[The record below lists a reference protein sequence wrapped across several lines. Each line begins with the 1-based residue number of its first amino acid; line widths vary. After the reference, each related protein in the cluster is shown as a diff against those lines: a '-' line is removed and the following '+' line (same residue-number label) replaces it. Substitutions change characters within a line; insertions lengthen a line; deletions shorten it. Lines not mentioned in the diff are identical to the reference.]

1 MLRAGAPLAGTN
13 VDFLIDRCTVCRME
27 TVTVSP
33 KFQVVIPQK
42 VREAIGLRSGE
53 KIKVVSFRN
62 RIELLPVRDVRSLR
76 GYLKGI
82 DASIERDEDRV

>member
-1 MLRAGAPLAGTN
+1 VQEWAIGAAV

-42 VREAIGLRSGE
+42 IREAFGLRSGE

-62 RIELLPVRDVRSLR
+62 RIELLPVRDVRTLR

-82 DASIERDEDRV
+82 DASIERAEDRV